1 MMFRCFVISSQF
13 LFAVLVSSIL
23 KILLCFLGV
32 HGSSS
37 HAVLIGGWVQEW
49 YLLTSLQV
57 AGQWGPH
64 LYLLTSQPSVP
75 SWLQSPDHAAHTLQ
89 PCMWLKVFSTQ
100 PVGIIHAEIPAQVSS
115 LLVLLWPPGLDLF
128 LHPLLSA
135 LAFCLPYFAFSQWP
149 CPLHTEKTE
158 CT

>member
-1 MMFRCFVISSQF
+1 MIFRCIVLFSQF
-13 LFAVLVSSIL
+13 LFPVLVPCIL

-32 HGSSS
+32 YRSN

-49 YLLTSLQV
+49 YRLISLQV
-57 AGQWGPH
+57 AGQRGPH
-64 LYLLTSQPSVP
+64 LYLLTLQPSVP
-75 SWLQSPDHAAHTLQ
+75 SRPQSPDHAAHTHTLHT
-89 PCMWLKVFSTQ
+89 WLKVFSTH
-100 PVGIIHAEIPAQVSS
+100 PVGIIHAESPAQVSS

-135 LAFCLPYFAFSQWP
+135 LAFCFPYFASNQWP

-158 CT
+158 SS